1 MMTRLPALLLTGL
14 LLAEVVLAKDV
25 APYGFKKFFD
35 PSRLVQVDLK
45 VKEADWDMMRKQ
57 HRLLVKTL
65 RTDIPPNDQKKPF
78 DYVPAQLTIDGAKVG
93 KVAIRKKGFVGSL
106 DVNRPSLKI
115 QIDRYDK
122 KKMFAGVDTL
132 TLNNNR
138 QDATRIH
145 QLIGYQLFRAAGM
158 PASYCNL
165 AHVTVNGNSLGIY
178 SNVES
183 LDKHLFRRAFK
194 SAKGTLYEGT
204 VCDFRLPVLVRF
216 ERKFGSKKADEVL
229 LKASVALKSGDKKLL
244 KDLGKYL
251 DVDEFYKFWAME
263 VLAGHWDGYVSNRN
277 NYFVYFDSKSD
288 RLHFLPWGM
297 DHLGTDRNM
306 FWSRDFDPPK
316 SVKADSAIPRRLYRH
331 PEARKDYFKAMEK
344 LIHKTWKEEELIAQ
358 IDALQKM
365 IEPYRVDRGEW
376 VNQKTDAFK
385 KFIQRRRE
393 EVLGEFADGKTP
405 DWTLDQRPL
414 MSELVKVADSNG
426 SFSLKMGD
434 GEKGDSS
441 FVSAP
446 GTSKITVKWGKENLD
461 FGQVNYGVRKNGR
474 HSVTLRISSE
484 DTPEGKPTAI
494 EINFPQKRLDDGD
507 GVPYRLD
514 IFASPAQ
521 GNVFADGSHE
531 PIGNLA
537 GRVVVTRFGTEPGD
551 KIEGRLE
558 SEVFRFLPPKEE

>member
-1 MMTRLPALLLTGL
+1 
-14 LLAEVVLAKDV
+14 
-25 APYGFKKFFD
+25 
-35 PSRLVQVDLK
+35 
-45 VKEADWDMMRKQ
+45 
-57 HRLLVKTL
+57 
-65 RTDIPPNDQKKPF
+65 
-78 DYVPAQLTIDGAKVG
+78 
-93 KVAIRKKGFVGSL
+93 
-106 DVNRPSLKI
+106 
-115 QIDRYDK
+115 
-122 KKMFAGVDTL
+122 
-132 TLNNNR
+132 
-138 QDATRIH
+138 
-145 QLIGYQLFRAAGM
+145 
-158 PASYCNL
+158 
-165 AHVTVNGNSLGIY
+165 
-178 SNVES
+178 
-183 LDKHLFRRAFK
+183 
-194 SAKGTLYEGT
+194 
-204 VCDFRLPVLVRF
+204 
-216 ERKFGSKKADEVL
+216 
-229 LKASVALKSGDKKLL
+229 
-244 KDLGKYL
+244 
-251 DVDEFYKFWAME
+251 
-263 VLAGHWDGYVSNRN
+263 
-277 NYFVYFDSKSD
+277 
-288 RLHFLPWGM
+288 LHFLPWGM

-365 IEPYRVDRGEW
+365 IDPYRVDRGEW

-434 GEKGDSS
+434 GEKGDFG
-441 FVSAP
+441 FVSAH
-446 GTSKITVKWGKENLD
+446 GTSKITVKWGKEKLD

-521 GNVFADGSHE
+521 GNVFADGSQE